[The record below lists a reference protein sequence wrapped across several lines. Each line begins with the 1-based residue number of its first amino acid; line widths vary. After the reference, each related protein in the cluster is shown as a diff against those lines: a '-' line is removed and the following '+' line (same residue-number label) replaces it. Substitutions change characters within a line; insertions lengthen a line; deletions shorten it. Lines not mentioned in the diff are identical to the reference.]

1 MPVGINLGQVCV
13 ELAPAVEEVS
23 AREEDM
29 SLGNTPDT
37 GRADHHPFQIKALGV
52 MQLPADKSVFPLHL
66 MMLRPSV
73 RWEVILILDYLKC
86 IYCRILVNHC

>member
-13 ELAPAVEEVS
+13 ELAPTVEEVS

-37 GRADHHPFQIKALGV
+37 GRADHHPFQIKESTGGYATTSRQIGV
-52 MQLPADKSVFPLHL
+52 PVTFDDAEAFC
-66 MMLRPSV
+66 
-73 RWEVILILDYLKC
+73 EVEGNPYSG
-86 IYCRILVNHC
+86 YT